1 MALNKK
7 SHHSNSFLVSLFILP
22 IFPIFKNQNLIIMIY
37 TKLANLNLN
46 DPFFDSLKAD
56 YKEFPEWFDK
66 KSKAGEYGFVTV
78 EKGLIQGF
86 LYLKIEDEQV
96 NDVTPTLPKCKRIK
110 VGTFKINPHGTRL
123 GERYLKKIFD
133 YAIINEAKE
142 IYVTIFPK
150 HQALKQLF
158 EKYGFEIVGKK
169 NTNNGS
175 EEVFVKSMINN
186 IGDVISD
193 YPIVLS
199 KGVSKYLLSI
209 YPEYHSRLFPDS
221 LLNNEN
227 YDIIKDVSHT
237 NSIHKIYICYMD
249 VSALK
254 AGDLIVIYRTSD
266 GNGPAYYR
274 SVATSVCVVE
284 ALKQKSDFANLADY
298 LSYCKDYSVFDEK
311 ELTDFYNQKRK
322 HFFVI
327 KMTYNVAF
335 AKRVNRKVLLEQAG
349 LDPNAYWGFMQL
361 SDKQFEDILKLGQ
374 VSESI
379 IIN

>member
-1 MALNKK
+1 
-7 SHHSNSFLVSLFILP
+7 
-22 IFPIFKNQNLIIMIY
+22 MIY